1 MLGSQYKKSSN
12 KLLLFKERFLKDDY
26 MLDRITVKSPAKK
39 NGACKVGFKAY
50 PSLFGTQSDLLDK
63 NDSGTLTQNP
73 CDPAEFAWKHRFDL
87 PTAVLSPCPSYTG
100 QDDPL

>member
-1 MLGSQYKKSSN
+1 MI
-12 KLLLFKERFLKDDY
+12 

-73 CDPAEFAWKHRFDL
+73 CEPA
-87 PTAVLSPCPSYTG
+87 
-100 QDDPL
+100 

>member
-73 CDPAEFAWKHRFDL
+73 CDPAEFA
-87 PTAVLSPCPSYTG
+87 
-100 QDDPL
+100 